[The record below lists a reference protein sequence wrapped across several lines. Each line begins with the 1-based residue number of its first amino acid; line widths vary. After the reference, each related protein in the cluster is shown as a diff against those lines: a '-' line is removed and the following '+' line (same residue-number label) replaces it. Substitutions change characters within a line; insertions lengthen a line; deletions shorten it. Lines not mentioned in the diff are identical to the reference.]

1 MTKVEGYIE
10 RLTEQEALIVQLD
23 RTRGAISRS
32 FLPDRVQPGDFVV
45 QVDATNFRIDQEL
58 TEKRRQELRRMTDC
72 YFE

>member
-1 MTKVEGYIE
+1 MTKIEGYIE

-23 RTRGAISRS
+23 RTREAISRS
-32 FLPDRVQPGDFVV
+32 LLPERVQPGDFIV

-72 YFE
+72 YLE